1 MMWWWVGEPGSS
13 RNPLTKK
20 DQGKL
25 YNTKTKK
32 ADTHHLLSFFKASKQ
47 GKSQSWVPQWRIAGR
62 LPMQWDHQ
70 IRSCLR
76 WTWAVLNGHDRPL
89 QRGRRRHRL
98 QIDTINSLVRSKP
111 SMQSSIWLTWVT
123 LKISDHHK
131 VQEASQ
137 LQGIYSKRIRETND
151 LSFLFCGWGM
161 TQEGGTQNKVFVF
174 TSHLFIIPSR
184 GGLSSIF
191 MMECVVQQ
199 ALDRSFV
206 LWMKTLKKYARPP
219 PVEPSNQSMLF
230 VILYE

>member
-70 IRSCLR
+70 IRSCQR

-137 LQGIYSKRIRETND
+137 LQGIYSKRIRETKRSLFSLLRVGHD
-151 LSFLFCGWGM
+151 ARRRHTKQSFCFHFPSLDHTIARFSPLFHDGM
-161 TQEGGTQNKVFVF
+161 F
-174 TSHLFIIPSR
+174 S
-184 GGLSSIF
+184 
-191 MMECVVQQ
+191 
-199 ALDRSFV
+199 RSFV
-206 LWMKTLKKYARPP
+206 
-219 PVEPSNQSMLF
+219 
-230 VILYE
+230 